1 MAKNKQQ
8 KKKERERRVAQKKH
22 EAAAQKRAQE
32 KTAEENSSAFPKT
45 AGSSFGPS
53 TPLPKTSFIAA
64 NSKKPFNY
72 RRSGG

>member
-22 EAAAQKRAQE
+22 AAAQKRISDQTVTDNAKASQ
-32 KTAEENSSAFPKT
+32 KPNLFTASLAVPKT
-45 AGSSFGPS
+45 TSVS
-53 TPLPKTSFIAA
+53 TKT
-64 NSKKPFNY
+64 KQPFNY